1 MSLMFAKQ
9 FSEAGV
15 TSTSSKKGGRG
26 KAGGSG
32 LMSKNRRG
40 RGKDVDGD
48 ALDASSSLFN
58 MDPNSSYRTHMLFP
72 GRKEDDGSTTG
83 GDHRRPSGSPSFM
96 KSMMSWGKR
105 SSDPRSSS
113 ANGPPGAG
121 GTPGAPPRGR
131 GRGQM
136 TREEAQRLREEEL
149 AGQVH
154 GKDCFIIPQANLD
167 RFLPD
172 GVTLPREPK
181 KGNNLINIVEVED
194 PKIIVSFHLMG
205 PLHPLNTI
213 LQNPMVNSLD
223 VHFDLSTNLLK
234 SAQELNAGEG
244 YIFKNLEKD
253 ADYPYINY
261 YVINKS
267 REEAGQFYTRN
278 KQTSHEK
285 LNASRLGYTMVHSMD
300 LYDEVATIA
309 RPPVDPGLKRPTTDY
324 TGYIICIY
332 QVFKGDD
339 GEKFERNWLYWTG
352 ARMLYKNLPRN
363 VGLKRLTLHK
373 SATGPNV
380 NYILLV
386 ECSHF
391 LDNINQAANLLPV
404 LRARICGYTG
414 IFRIVESF

>member
-1 MSLMFAKQ
+1 
-9 FSEAGV
+9 
-15 TSTSSKKGGRG
+15 
-26 KAGGSG
+26 
-32 LMSKNRRG
+32 
-40 RGKDVDGD
+40 
-48 ALDASSSLFN
+48 
-58 MDPNSSYRTHMLFP
+58 MDPNAPYRTHMLFP
-72 GRKEDDGSTTG
+72 GRKEDDSG
-83 GDHRRPSGSPSFM
+83 GPDPRRSSGSPSFV
-96 KSMMSWGKR
+96 KAMMGWGGKKPSEGR
-105 SSDPRSSS
+105 GGTPQEMRPR
-113 ANGPPGAG
+113 GTPTRPPEGPGA
-121 GTPGAPPRGR
+121 PGAPPRGR
-131 GRGQM
+131 GKGPM

-149 AGQVH
+149 AGQAH

-172 GVTLPREPK
+172 GVTLPRDPRK
-181 KGNNLINIVEVED
+181 ANNLINILEVED

-205 PLHPLNTI
+205 QLHPISPALA
-213 LQNPMVNSLD
+213 NPMVNSLD
-223 VHFDLSTNLLK
+223 VHFDLSKTLLNR
-234 SAQELNAGEG
+234 AQGLNAGEG

-267 REEAGQFYTRN
+267 REEAGQFYTDN
-278 KQTSHEK
+278 KTASHDE
-285 LNASRLGYTMVHSMD
+285 LNANKLGYKMAHTMD

-309 RPPVDPGLKRPTTDY
+309 RPPVDPAHKRPTTEY

>member
-1 MSLMFAKQ
+1 
-9 FSEAGV
+9 
-15 TSTSSKKGGRG
+15 
-26 KAGGSG
+26 
-32 LMSKNRRG
+32 
-40 RGKDVDGD
+40 
-48 ALDASSSLFN
+48 
-58 MDPNSSYRTHMLFP
+58 MDPNAPYRTHMLFP
-72 GRKEDDGSTTG
+72 GRKDDDTSQP
-83 GDHRRPSGSPSFM
+83 DPRRSSGSPSFM
-96 KSMMSWGKR
+96 KAMMSWGKR
-105 SSDPRSSS
+105 PSDPRAQQAQELARYRGTPTRPPESGG
-113 ANGPPGAG
+113 AGPP
-121 GTPGAPPRGR
+121 APPRGR
-131 GRGQM
+131 GRGPM

-149 AGQVH
+149 AGQGH

-172 GVTLPREPK
+172 GVTLPREPRK
-181 KGNNLINIVEVED
+181 SNNLINILEVDD

-205 PLHPLNTI
+205 QLHPLNSM
-213 LQNPMVNSLD
+213 LENPMVNSLD
-223 VHFDLSTNLLK
+223 VHFNLSRNLLK
-234 SAQELNAGEG
+234 CAQDLSAGEG

-261 YVINKS
+261 YVINKP
-267 REEAGQFYTRN
+267 REEAGQFYTNN
-278 KQTSHEK
+278 KMASHEA
-285 LNASRLGYTMVHSMD
+285 LNASKLGYSLAHSMD

-309 RPPVDPGLKRPTTDY
+309 RPPVDPAHKRPTTDY

>member
-1 MSLMFAKQ
+1 
-9 FSEAGV
+9 
-15 TSTSSKKGGRG
+15 
-26 KAGGSG
+26 
-32 LMSKNRRG
+32 
-40 RGKDVDGD
+40 
-48 ALDASSSLFN
+48 
-58 MDPNSSYRTHMLFP
+58 
-72 GRKEDDGSTTG
+72 
-83 GDHRRPSGSPSFM
+83 
-96 KSMMSWGKR
+96 
-105 SSDPRSSS
+105 
-113 ANGPPGAG
+113 
-121 GTPGAPPRGR
+121 
-131 GRGQM
+131 M
-136 TREEAQRLREEEL
+136 TREEAQRLREEEM
-149 AGQVH
+149 AAQAQ

-172 GVTLPREPK
+172 GVTLPRDPRK
-181 KGNNLINIVEVED
+181 SGNLINVLEVDD
-194 PKIIVSFHLMG
+194 PKLIVSFHLMG
-205 PLHPLNTI
+205 QLSPVNSMLT
-213 LQNPMVNSLD
+213 NPMVNSLD
-223 VHFDLSTNLLK
+223 VHFETSRNLLK
-234 SAQELNAGEG
+234 TAQELNATEG

-267 REEAGQFYTRN
+267 REEAGQFYSHN
-278 KQTSHEK
+278 KMTSHDS
-285 LNASRLGYTMVHSMD
+285 LNASKLGYHVAHSMD

-309 RPPVDPGLKRPTTDY
+309 RPPVDPAHKRPSTDY

-363 VGLKRLTLHK
+363 VGLRRLTLHK

>member
-1 MSLMFAKQ
+1 
-9 FSEAGV
+9 
-15 TSTSSKKGGRG
+15 
-26 KAGGSG
+26 
-32 LMSKNRRG
+32 
-40 RGKDVDGD
+40 
-48 ALDASSSLFN
+48 
-58 MDPNSSYRTHMLFP
+58 MDNNYRTHMLFP
-72 GRKEDDGSTTG
+72 GRKDEDGGG
-83 GDHRRPSGSPSFM
+83 GDGPRRSSGSPSFM
-96 KSMMSWGKR
+96 KQMMSGMMGKR
-105 SSDPRSSS
+105 PSDPRAGNSQELTRYRATPTRASES
-113 ANGPPGAG
+113 GSGGPP
-121 GTPGAPPRGR
+121 APPRGR
-131 GRGQM
+131 GRGPM
-136 TREEAQRLREEEL
+136 TREEAQRLREEEM
-149 AGQVH
+149 AAQAQ

-172 GVTLPREPK
+172 GVTLPRDPRK
-181 KGNNLINIVEVED
+181 TGNLINVLEVDD
-194 PKIIVSFHLMG
+194 PKLIVSFHLMG
-205 PLHPLNTI
+205 QLSPVNSMLS
-213 LQNPMVNSLD
+213 NPMVNSLD
-223 VHFDLSTNLLK
+223 VHFETSRNLLK
-234 SAQELNAGEG
+234 TAQELNATEG

-267 REEAGQFYTRN
+267 REEAGQFYSHN
-278 KQTSHEK
+278 KMTSHDS
-285 LNASRLGYTMVHSMD
+285 LNASKLGYHVAHSMD

-309 RPPVDPGLKRPTTDY
+309 RPPVDPAHKRPSTDY

-363 VGLKRLTLHK
+363 VGLRRLTLHK